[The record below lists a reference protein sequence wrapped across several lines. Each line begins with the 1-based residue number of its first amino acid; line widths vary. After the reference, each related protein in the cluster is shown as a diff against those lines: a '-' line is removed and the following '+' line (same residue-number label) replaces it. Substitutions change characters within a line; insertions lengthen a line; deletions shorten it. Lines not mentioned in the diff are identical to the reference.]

1 MARDNV
7 MPISV
12 ILPNYNHARWLP
24 HALTAI
30 AQQNPSEVVVIDDAS
45 TDDSISIITSFQ
57 KKYPFIRLIRHGTN
71 LGAEAAV
78 NSALDG
84 VTGDYLLFAASD
96 DFILP
101 GLLSQAQAALQGNP
115 KAAFFC
121 SEVVLIDE
129 NDKIVGF
136 RPAMIP
142 RLTAGF
148 VSPAEVRL
156 AIRKSDNWFVGTSVV
171 YRRRALAEIGYFDR
185 SLKTLQDAMAT
196 RLLALRSGFF
206 FSPEVLA
213 TWRVTPDSLSA
224 RSSLSLSENRI
235 VLANAEAW
243 IKDHFPDDIKDEYA
257 VLFDRRMRFNLARA
271 KLVWWRGHNDVE
283 PIADVLESKMVDRKT
298 LNLLS
303 RLPFAPRLI
312 MGWMAI
318 RIWPY
323 GLKQLLAVAWRGLTT
338 NRARRA
344 KLQPL
349 FNRH

>member
-1 MARDNV
+1 
-7 MPISV
+7 MPVSV

-30 AQQNPSEVVVIDDAS
+30 ARQMPTEVIVIDDAS
-45 TDDSISIITSFQ
+45 TDDSISIITAFQ
-57 KKYPFIRLIRHGTN
+57 IKYPFIRLIRHSTN

-78 NSALDG
+78 NSALDS

-101 GLLSQAQAALQGNP
+101 GLLSQAQAALQANP
-115 KAAFFC
+115 EAAFFC

-129 NDKIVGF
+129 NDKIIGF

-142 RLTAGF
+142 RTTAGV
-148 VSPAEVRL
+148 VSPAEVRST
-156 AIRKSDNWFVGTSVV
+156 IRKSDNWFIGTSVV
-171 YRRRALAEIGYFDR
+171 YRRRSLADIGYFDR

-196 RLLALRSGFF
+196 RLLALRHGFF

-213 TWRVTPDSLSA
+213 TWRVTADSLSA
-224 RSSLSLSENRI
+224 RSSLSLSENRR

-243 IKDHFPDDIKDEYA
+243 IRDHFPNDIKDEYA
-257 VLFDRRMRFNLARA
+257 ALFDRRMRFNLARA
-271 KLVWWRGHNDVE
+271 KLVWWRGRGDIE
-283 PIADVLESKMVDRKT
+283 PIADVLECKAVDRGI
-298 LNLLS
+298 LHLLS
-303 RLPFAPRLI
+303 HLPFAPRLI
-312 MGWMAI
+312 LAWMAL

-323 GLKQLLAVAWRGLTT
+323 GMKQLLAVAWRCITT

-349 FNRH
+349 FDRH